1 MSLNGKFS
9 KKLKIFVDDE
19 LKSDQMKLNEIE
31 KYQKKIRAR
40 HKRMKKRL
48 TAGGNQ
54 KNSPP
59 YSSKANYNR
68 SKSAPAG
75 FGGS

>member
-1 MSLNGKFS
+1 
-9 KKLKIFVDDE
+9 
-19 LKSDQMKLNEIE
+19 MKLNEIE